1 MQGTESGASERAGES
16 RFAGLGARAAA
27 LVDRIPLALAVVV
40 LIAALLRI
48 ALELSYRPLV
58 LSFPDSG
65 AYMQMAH
72 DSMFDDPGRMV
83 GYPVFLEIVHW
94 LSANVER
101 TIEIQHIL
109 GLVTGVLLYATV
121 RRLGA
126 PIWVALI
133 GAAAVLFSLDQIK
146 LEHMLATEAPF
157 TCLYAGALYC
167 SVRGL
172 DSGRELAGALGTRE
186 LWLLGAGLLL
196 GAAIWLRGM
205 AIVLIPFIA
214 VWGAFAIPG
223 NRLARVGR
231 AALLATPAVALVL
244 LYMAMNSSSST
255 GNFGLIQADG
265 RGIYSR
271 TAQFADCSH
280 FDPPAGTEELCETT
294 PGTERPATHYYSAQ
308 EDSPAYEA
316 FGPPPGGDEELGDF
330 GWAAIGA
337 QPLDFIDAA
346 GSDFVGHFFPELN
359 RGRPFSDIGLDL
371 ELSYR
376 IEEVEDDLRNRFF
389 GVYYDPV
396 GPVEVTGFAGVLED
410 AQALLRAHPVLLAQA
425 ALLALLGLWAAR
437 GRPRAGIVLLGGSA
451 LVLLA
456 ATATAAYAARYAVP
470 VAGPLIAAGAIGLW
484 ALLQRYVRT

>member
-1 MQGTESGASERAGES
+1 MQGTEPGASESAGES
-16 RFAGLGARAAA
+16 RFAGLGARAGAT
-27 LVDRIPLALAVVV
+27 VDRIPLALAVVV
-40 LIAALLRI
+40 LIAAVMRI

-72 DSMFDDPGRMV
+72 DSMFDDPVRTV

-94 LSANVER
+94 FSANVER

-126 PIWVALI
+126 PIWVALV
-133 GAAAVLFSLDQIK
+133 GAVAVLLSLDQIK

-157 TCLYAGALYC
+157 TCLYAGTLYC
-167 SVRGL
+167 AVRGL
-172 DSGRELAGALGTRE
+172 DPGRELAGPLGTRE
-186 LWLLGAGLLL
+186 LWLLAAGLLL
-196 GAAIWLRGM
+196 GAAVWLRGM

-223 NRLARVGR
+223 DRLARASR
-231 AALLATPAVALVL
+231 AALLAAPAVVLVL
-244 LYMAMNSSSST
+244 LYMAINSSSAGT
-255 GNFGLIQADG
+255 FGLIQADG
-265 RGIYSR
+265 RGVYVR
-271 TAQFADCSH
+271 TAQFADCAR

-294 PGTERPATHYYSAQ
+294 PGDDRPATYFYSSQ
-308 EDSPAYEA
+308 PDSPAYEE
-316 FGPPPGGDEELGDF
+316 FGPPPAGDEELGDF
-330 GWAAIGA
+330 GWAAVGA
-337 QPLDFIDAA
+337 QPLDFLGAA
-346 GSDFVGHFFPELN
+346 GSDFVGYFFPELS

-371 ELSYR
+371 EISYR
-376 IEEVEDDLRNRFF
+376 VEEVENDLRTRFF
-389 GVYYDPV
+389 GAYYDRI

-410 AQALLRAHPVLLAQA
+410 AQALLRAHPILLAQA

-456 ATATAAYAARYAVP
+456 ATATATYAARYAVP

-484 ALLQRYVRT
+484 ALLQRYLRT